1 METGS
6 GAPRRR
12 PVHALF
18 RPGPCLGA
26 LRANSS
32 GMPRQA
38 CRKAAGA
45 ALGVSTA
52 LLFPALPIRE
62 CSVVSHIPI
71 GNACSVPHVVANS
84 AIVSPCIRFD
94 GCPHHFR
101 GSFTYAGNARRS
113 ATKVGVRRPVG
124 TYELSHATA
133 ASGRSSIWH
142 DWHDGIG
149 DQSSLALPPAAK
161 RLRTPDI
168 GRSDTSIRPDGLAPH
183 AASRSGPSAATGCIV
198 RHAANRE
205 PTVGECEDGPIL
217 GVRAAWSPIRHGRS
231 RRHHAPWRRKRAP
244 VAGPTRRCSGR
255 DPSDV

>member
-62 CSVVSHIPI
+62 CSVVSHFPI

-94 GCPHHFR
+94 GCPHHIR

-161 RLRTPDI
+161 RLRTPGI

>member
-1 METGS
+1 MGTGS
-6 GAPRRR
+6 GALRRR

-26 LRANSS
+26 LRAHSCQ
-32 GMPRQA
+32 MPRQA
-38 CRKAAGA
+38 CRKAPGA
-45 ALGVSTA
+45 TLGVSTA

-62 CSVVSHIPI
+62 CSVSSHFPT

-94 GCPHHFR
+94 GCPRHIR
-101 GSFTYAGNARRS
+101 GSFTCAGNARRS

-161 RLRTPDI
+161 GLKTPDI

-183 AASRSGPSAATGCIV
+183 SASRSRPSAATGCIA

-205 PTVGECEDGPIL
+205 PTVGECDDGPTL
-217 GVRAAWSPIRHGRS
+217 GGRAAWSSPIRPGRS
-231 RRHHAPWRRKRAP
+231 RRHRGRRERSRSKTPA
-244 VAGPTRRCSGR
+244 VGR
-255 DPSDV
+255 E